1 VAGRGGRPLLCTGAD
16 LRPPRLLLFSL
27 HADPPLFSVSAVV
40 RPPPAA
46 RAGGAGWWRR
56 PEGAGGGDGGA
67 RSGSGGGDVGAGSG
81 SGGGDVGAGSGG
93 GDDRVGPSGR
103 LEKKRE
109 RERMGVAGRRAV
121 GLQQPQDCAMGR
133 CCCILHGL
141 QLLLEPLQ
149 DLRFLHFEDA
159 ASFAQAAR
167 DSLRYTP
174 TQFHSHKPQSTLH
187 LPFAP
192 LGAGSVPVSA
202 AIGQRPSSHRC
213 PAPVHSAYAP
223 ALYYILYSLCPS
235 FFDFRNTRLTIHLIL
250 KIL

>member
-109 RERMGVAGRRAV
+109 RENGGSGAPSGWFAAAP
-121 GLQQPQDCAMGR
+121 GLR
-133 CCCILHGL
+133 HGEVL
-141 QLLLEPLQ
+141 
-149 DLRFLHFEDA
+149 LHFAWA
-159 ASFAQAAR
+159 AAAAR
-167 DSLRYTP
+167 ASTGPSL
-174 TQFHSHKPQSTLH
+174 
-187 LPFAP
+187 
-192 LGAGSVPVSA
+192 SA
-202 AIGQRPSSHRC
+202 
-213 PAPVHSAYAP
+213 
-223 ALYYILYSLCPS
+223 
-235 FFDFRNTRLTIHLIL
+235 F
-250 KIL
+250 